1 MCNKLDRIPTLAQ
14 RSLNYVEHHCDGMC
28 ETCLRIDVPRA
39 QWLVNIVGFYMGH
52 HDGPQRGWNTSN
64 QDGHRV
70 NNVTKEWLR
79 LINYQIYQRI
89 CCPKVINPGKSPWCG
104 WYDGYDGYFLCLNWR
119 FPTRRDF
126 RRRCY
131 WFLMMGCGDPHCHVS
146 LPEATIKLPILGWN
160 PTHVCWFRPLNS
172 FA

>member
-1 MCNKLDRIPTLAQ
+1 MDPNGAGTLPI
-14 RSLNYVEHHCDGMC
+14 R
-28 ETCLRIDVPRA
+28 
-39 QWLVNIVGFYMGH
+39 
-52 HDGPQRGWNTSN
+52 
-64 QDGHRV
+64 DGHRV

-104 WYDGYDGYFLCLNWR
+104 WYDGYDGYVLCLNWR

-160 PTHVCWFRPLNS
+160 PIVLLGNSSFRLMSAGSDPSIPLLKTTLLMATFQFLPLNS
-172 FA
+172 TVLRLHPPFLMTLTWSHHF